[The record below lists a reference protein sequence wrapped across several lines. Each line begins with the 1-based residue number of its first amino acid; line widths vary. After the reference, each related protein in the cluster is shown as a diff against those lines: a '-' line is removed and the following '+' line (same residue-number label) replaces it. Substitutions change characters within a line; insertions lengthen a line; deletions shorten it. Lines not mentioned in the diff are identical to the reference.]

1 MSKIEFI
8 IPTWERPEDLKL
20 ILQSLMVQTNSNWT
34 AHVVIDGLTNDYR
47 EVKDMYQN
55 ETRVRFSH
63 VDGPNNDWGHTARNY
78 GLDHAQEEWIVMT
91 GDDNYY
97 VPLFVEEFLAYP
109 NITNCKFVYCN
120 MVHNGFLPGY
130 RAINSI
136 LQKGQIDIG
145 NFMVRRDLIGDIR
158 LNTKSYEGDWE
169 FAEAYMKANIKRFE
183 PNHSIIKIDKFLY
196 VHN

>member
-8 IPTWERPEDLKL
+8 IPTWERPQELKL
-20 ILQSLMVQTNSNWT
+20 ILQSLIVQSNPNWK

-47 EVKDMYQN
+47 EVKDLYQD
-55 ETRVRFSH
+55 EERVRFSH

-97 VPLFVEEFLAYP
+97 VPTFVQNFLDEG
-109 NITNCKFVYCN
+109 NKGRELVYCD
-120 MVHNGFLPGY
+120 MVHDYKRDEYLPVKSAISHGY
-130 RAINSI
+130 
-136 LQKGQIDIG
+136 IDIG
-145 NFMVRRDLIGDIR
+145 NFMTRRTTIGDLR
-158 LNTKSYEGDWE
+158 LITDSYQADFKFVNYINKYKTSKVG
-169 FAEAYMKANIKRFE
+169 
-183 PNHSIIKIDKFLY
+183 KINKILY

>member
-8 IPTWERPEDLKL
+8 IPTWERPEELKV
-20 ILQSLMVQTNSNWT
+20 ILQSLMVQTNPNWI

-97 VPLFVEEFLAYP
+97 VPTFVQNFLTEGALG
-109 NITNCKFVYCN
+109 KDLVYCDLLHD
-120 MVHNGFLPGY
+120 MKRDSYQPVKSRIVQGY
-130 RAINSI
+130 
-136 LQKGQIDIG
+136 IDIG
-145 NFMVRRDLIGDIR
+145 NFMTRRSTIGNLRLITD
-158 LNTKSYEGDWE
+158 SYEADFK
-169 FAEAYMKANIKRFE
+169 FANYINKHKT
-183 PNHSIIKIDKFLY
+183 SKVGKIDKVLY

>member
-20 ILQSLMVQTNSNWT
+20 ILQSLMVQTNPNWT

-47 EVKDMYQN
+47 EVKDLYQN
-55 ETRVRFSH
+55 ESRVRFSH

-97 VPLFVEEFLAYP
+97 VPTFVDNFL
-109 NITNCKFVYCN
+109 TEGELGRDLVYCDLLHD
-120 MVHNGFLPGY
+120 MKRDSYQPIKSKIAEGF
-130 RAINSI
+130 
-136 LQKGQIDIG
+136 IDIG
-145 NFMVRRDLIGDIR
+145 NFMTRRTIIGDLR
-158 LNTKSYEGDWE
+158 LITDSYQADFKFVNYINKHKTSKVG
-169 FAEAYMKANIKRFE
+169 
-183 PNHSIIKIDKFLY
+183 KINKVLY

>member
-8 IPTWERPEDLKL
+8 IPTWERPEDLKV
-20 ILQSLMVQTNSNWT
+20 ILQSLMVQTNPNWT

-47 EVKDMYQN
+47 QVKDLYQD
-55 ETRVRFSH
+55 ESRVRFSH

-97 VPLFVEEFLAYP
+97 IPTFVENFL
-109 NITNCKFVYCN
+109 TEGELGRDLVYCDLLHD
-120 MVHNGFLPGY
+120 MKRDSYQPIKSKIAEGW
-130 RAINSI
+130 
-136 LQKGQIDIG
+136 IDIG
-145 NFMVRRDLIGDIR
+145 NFMTRRTIIGDLR
-158 LNTKSYEGDWE
+158 LITNSYQADFKFVNYINKHKTSKVG
-169 FAEAYMKANIKRFE
+169 
-183 PNHSIIKIDKFLY
+183 KINKVLY

>member
-20 ILQSLMVQTNSNWT
+20 ILQSLMVQTNPNWT

-47 EVKDMYQN
+47 EVKDLYQ
-55 ETRVRFSH
+55 EESRVHFSH

-97 VPLFVEEFLAYP
+97 IPTFVDNFL
-109 NITNCKFVYCN
+109 TEGELGRDLVYCDLLHD
-120 MVHNGFLPGY
+120 MKRDSYQPIKSKIAEGF
-130 RAINSI
+130 
-136 LQKGQIDIG
+136 IDIG
-145 NFMVRRDLIGDIR
+145 NFMTRKTIIGDLR
-158 LNTKSYEGDWE
+158 LITNSYQADFKFVNYINKYKTSKVG
-169 FAEAYMKANIKRFE
+169 
-183 PNHSIIKIDKFLY
+183 KINKILY